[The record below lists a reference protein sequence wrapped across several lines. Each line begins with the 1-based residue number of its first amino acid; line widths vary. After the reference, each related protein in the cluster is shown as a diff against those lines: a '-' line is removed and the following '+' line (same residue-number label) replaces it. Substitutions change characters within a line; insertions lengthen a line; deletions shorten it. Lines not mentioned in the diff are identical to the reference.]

1 MTKSY
6 IFKYQT
12 VLNLSYSIVQSQWIF
27 HFKINCGKI
36 KNELIQQYAEL

>member
-12 VLNLSYSIVQSQWIF
+12 ALNLSYSIVQSQLILY
-27 HFKINCGKI
+27 FKINYENI
-36 KNELIQQYAEL
+36 KNELIQQ